1 MSRKN
6 KRRIWYHVEDN
17 TVLNCPGVT
26 YRFNRDTYR
35 FEKNIYWI
43 VALFSFFAAIVVMI
57 LSDSAV
63 IQSIAGAFMGGI
75 LSLIVWLLTI
85 RQQDHMNY
93 ELANI
98 DLHIMAIEEHLE
110 FIHSKVQ
117 FIDPDEYEMVEAD
130 SRSLVY
136 RFMHLFQ
143 LCVFIACDEK
153 IDSSQLKLRFSDG
166 IEYSIKEYTEKC
178 DKLCQDKFADLIIL
192 QEKWS
197 KITDW
202 NYYIID
208 RHLRELKKKLCR
220 YKIYIE
226 CGNAPQEYYNK

>member
-6 KRRIWYHVEDN
+6 KRRIWYHVADN

-26 YRFNRDTYR
+26 YRFNSDTYR
-35 FEKNIYWI
+35 FEKNIYWV
-43 VALFSFFAAIVVMI
+43 VALLSFLAAIVVMI
-57 LSDSAV
+57 ISDSAV
-63 IQSIAGAFMGGI
+63 IQAIAGAFIGGI

-85 RQQDHMNY
+85 RQQDQMNY

-98 DLHIMAIEEHLE
+98 DFHIMAIEEHLE

-130 SRSLVY
+130 SKNLVY

-143 LCVFIACDEK
+143 LCVFLLGDEK
-153 IDSSQLKLRFSDG
+153 IDSSQLKLKYSDG
-166 IEYSIKEYTEKC
+166 IEYSIKEYSEKC
-178 DKLCQDKFADLIIL
+178 DKLCQNKFADLIIF

-197 KITDW
+197 QIIDW
-202 NYYIID
+202 NYYTID

-220 YKIYIE
+220 YKIYIK
-226 CGNAPQEYYNK
+226 CGNAPQEYNKK